1 MSDDVRRGKEMV
13 EHADS
18 KLRHRQV
25 ASEPGTPL
33 YGQRQS
39 QADVEEG
46 LMKGW

>member
-1 MSDDVRRGKEMV
+1 MSDDVRRGKETV

-33 YGQRQS
+33 YGQRQT
-39 QADVEEG
+39 QAADEG
-46 LMKGW
+46 GVIEG